1 MNVKIKNRVV
11 GEGYP
16 VYIIAEI
23 GINHNGDLK
32 IAKRLIDAAVEAG
45 CDAIK
50 FQKRVPE
57 LCIPEYQKNTPR
69 ETPWGIMNYI
79 EYRKRIEFGIEE
91 YQEIDRYC
99 KDKDIHWFASCW
111 DVPSVKFMEKFN
123 PPCYKIA
130 SASTTDVKL
139 LKAVR
144 DKGRPVILSTGMSTM
159 EQIRDMVGLFD
170 KRHLLLAHSTS
181 IYPCPIE
188 KLNLRMIP
196 LLKQEFQAVTGYSGH
211 EVGLSPTYA
220 AVVLGA
226 AFVERHITLDRSMWG
241 SDQAASVEIAGL
253 KRLVEN
259 IKDIET
265 ALGDGIKQNYAEEL
279 ITMKR
284 LRKMN
289 HN

>member
-1 MNVKIKNRVV
+1 MSVKIENRVV

-32 IAKRLIDAAVEAG
+32 IAKRLIDVAVEAG

-69 ETPWGIMNYI
+69 ETPWGILSYI

-111 DVPSVKFMEKFN
+111 DVPSVEFMEKFN

-139 LKAVR
+139 LEAVR

-159 EQIRDMVGLFD
+159 EQIRDIVGLFD
-170 KRHLLLAHSTS
+170 KRQLLLAHSTS

-196 LLKQEFQAVTGYSGH
+196 VLKQEFQVITGYSGH

-220 AVVLGA
+220 AVALGA
-226 AFVERHITLDRSMWG
+226 AFVERHITLDRAMWG
-241 SDQAASVEIAGL
+241 SDQAASVETAGL

-259 IKDIET
+259 IRDIEA
-265 ALGDGIKQNYAEEL
+265 ALGDGIKQIYEEEL

-284 LRKMN
+284 LRKTN
-289 HN
+289 NN